1 MQKAPEAFRTIS
13 EVADELNLPQHVL
26 RFWEKR
32 FSQIK
37 PMKRGGGR
45 RYYRPEDISLLRGIK
60 HLLYGEGYTIKGVQR
75 ILKEQGV
82 HFITD
87 GVKEADALQTP
98 SVASIEVAPKTDP
111 SPSPSPAP
119 SPAPVEPVSAVS
131 HTVAE
136 TSVSPA
142 INKEIVETSP
152 AANSAEDTV
161 SIDSGKIANTDNNSA
176 AALASSDS
184 APFVVTHNVPTHL
197 VDAITTQQSV
207 LEVEPMSE
215 QEAGTTE
222 EWPYDVLPEPNEQE
236 SGGTSRARSLLKRV
250 KFGSTETGKE
260 EAGEVNTLSQSHTDR
275 LQETLVDLLECKR
288 LLDQI
293 R

>member
-87 GVKEADALQTP
+87 GVKEAGAVP
-98 SVASIEVAPKTDP
+98 APPVASIEAEPKTN
-111 SPSPSPAP
+111 
-119 SPAPVEPVSAVS
+119 PAPVAPVSAVS

-136 TSVSPA
+136 TNVSPA
-142 INKEIVETSP
+142 ITKETVGTPP
-152 AANSAEDTV
+152 AANSAEDTA
-161 SIDSGKIANTDNNSA
+161 SIDSGQIANSDKNPA
-176 AALASSDS
+176 AAPAASDS